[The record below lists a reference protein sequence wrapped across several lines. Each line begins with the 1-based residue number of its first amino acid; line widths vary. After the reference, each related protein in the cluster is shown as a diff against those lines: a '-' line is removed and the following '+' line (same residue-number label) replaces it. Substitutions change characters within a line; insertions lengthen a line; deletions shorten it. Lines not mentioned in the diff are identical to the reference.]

1 MSKKIVLVG
10 LIIMLAVLL
19 VGGAGLYLF
28 VSQKPAVVETPPPT
42 PSPVPASAEK
52 GLIVYVSNSH
62 GENTSEAA
70 GQQQIFT
77 MSPDGSNKKQL
88 TTEIVSF
95 RAFAAWSRDRKKIAF
110 TSAKETGTAEIWV
123 INADGSNLKQ
133 LTFPPGSGNFVPSWS
148 PDGTQIAFTSNRA
161 GVNEIWIMNTDGS
174 NQKQLT
180 KTVASGII
188 DEGSNGPSWSP
199 DGNQIL
205 YETAWKRSPKD
216 PIETW
221 VMDSSDGGN
230 AHLLLPFTYGAGRLP
245 WW

>member
-1 MSKKIVLVG
+1 
-10 LIIMLAVLL
+10 
-19 VGGAGLYLF
+19 
-28 VSQKPAVVETPPPT
+28 
-42 PSPVPASAEK
+42 
-52 GLIVYVSNSH
+52 
-62 GENTSEAA
+62 
-70 GQQQIFT
+70 
-77 MSPDGSNKKQL
+77 
-88 TTEIVSF
+88 
-95 RAFAAWSRDRKKIAF
+95 
-110 TSAKETGTAEIWV
+110 
-123 INADGSNLKQ
+123 
-133 LTFPPGSGNFVPSWS
+133 VPSWS

-199 DGNQIL
+199 DGKRIAFDSTRSGHFQIYTMNPDGSDVRQLTSPNLPDYPDNLLPNWSPDGKRIVFRTGIHRAFGHIFVMDADGKNRRRLTGCNTPRTCPEFALDDTPAWSPDGTQIL
-205 YETAWKRSPKD
+205 YETAWKRSTKD